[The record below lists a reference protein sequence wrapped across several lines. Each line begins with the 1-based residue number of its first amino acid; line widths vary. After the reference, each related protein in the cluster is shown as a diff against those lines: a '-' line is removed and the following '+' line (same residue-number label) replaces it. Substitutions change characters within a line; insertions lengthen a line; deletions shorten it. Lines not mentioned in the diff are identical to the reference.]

1 MAESATFRLPH
12 AAWRLCF
19 EAEALKV
26 LQQHA
31 QVGRFSREA
40 VGQLYSKDL
49 SAETVVV
56 SKATNL
62 KATCAQWARV
72 KFDVNKAMRERER
85 LFVEGWHCLGFWHT
99 HPEPTPVP
107 SSEDKAMSREHA
119 RAALSMT
126 NGMIFAII
134 GTQPLPSGLRVWCDN
149 GIDLA
154 AMEPVVTPL
163 EVDRSDGLETASGWL
178 LQANNRL

>member
-1 MAESATFRLPH
+1 MESATYWLPQ
-12 AAWRLCF
+12 AAWLLCF
-19 EAEALKV
+19 EREALKV

-31 QVGRFSREA
+31 QVGRFSRES

-49 SAETVVV
+49 AAKTVVV
-56 SKATNL
+56 SKATRL
-62 KATCAQWARV
+62 KAKCAQWARV
-72 KFDVNKAMRERER
+72 RFDVNQAMREREQ

-99 HPEPTPVP
+99 HPEPNPLP
-107 SSEDKAMSREHA
+107 SSEDKAMSRAHA

-134 GTQPLPSGLRVWCDN
+134 GTQSFPSGLRVWYDN

-154 AMEPVVTPL
+154 AMEPVVTPP
-163 EVDRSDGLETASGWL
+163 EVGSSDGQETAS
-178 LQANNRL
+178 R